1 MRFIFLHI
9 LIKRIKAIKH
19 FLKDKKVPIRKK
31 LIVIF
36 GIFYLVFPIGLI
48 FPPVLLF
55 GIVDDIILWTFIIW
69 YLKDELD
76 KYWLETGPV
85 KPERLRGKNIIND
98 VDYKVEVEVEEEK
111 KEEQNKNG
119 Q

>member
-1 MRFIFLHI
+1 MRLIFFKI

-19 FLKDKKVPIRKK
+19 FLRDKEVPFRKK
-31 LIVIF
+31 LIVVF
-36 GIFYLVFPIGLI
+36 GIIYLLFPIGLL

-76 KYWLETGPV
+76 KYWVEAGPMN
-85 KPERLRGKNIIND
+85 PERLRGKHIIND
-98 VDYKVEVEVEEEK
+98 VDYKVEKEEEQK
-111 KEEQNKNG
+111 
-119 Q
+119 